1 MASFKN
7 KDHQYSGNIHLI
19 IGPMFSGKTTELL
32 RIYNR
37 YRIAN
42 KKCVLIK
49 YKNDNRYSNDH
60 KVVTHNH
67 KWHDAQF
74 SCTNLSE
81 IFKNTHIINADVICI
96 DEIQFFQDSDV
107 ICDMW
112 ANNGKLVIVS
122 GLNGDYNREPFDVIS
137 KLIPKIENITYLTA
151 ICKQSGNNAHFTNRK
166 TRDKDKLLIGGEE
179 TYNAVCRKKYFNS

>member
-42 KKCVLIK
+42 KKCILIK

-60 KVVTHNH
+60 KVVTHNN

-96 DEIQFFQDSDV
+96 DEIQFFQDADV

-112 ANNGKLVIVS
+112 ANNGKFVIVS
-122 GLNGDYNREPFDVIS
+122 GLNSDYNREPFDVIS

-151 ICKQSGNNAHFTNRK
+151 ICKQSGNNAHFTNRI
-166 TRDKDKLLIGGEE
+166 TMDKDKLLIGGEE